1 MYDNFLKKCEQL
13 FKELINNR
21 PCKTASLNM
30 VVEITIMSYIEA
42 SCILKE
48 ISEEERDILILE
60 YIKKIKNLNDIINAE
75 NKLTTLKNKHKL
87 ILEKSEQEIE
97 SAKTNLEKLQ
107 QLNIGG
113 SQ

>member
-21 PCKTASLNM
+21 PCKTASVNI
-30 VVEITIMSYIEA
+30 VVEITIMNYIEA

-48 ISEEERDILILE
+48 ISEEEKDILILQ

-75 NKLTTLKNKHKL
+75 NNSISLKNKHKA

-107 QLNIGG
+107 ELNNRG
-113 SQ
+113 SE